1 MKFTEIVEKYCFV
14 KNDLTHLCQKT
25 PYGGI
30 DAICGLAAIVMFF
43 AVCYSI
49 VSHFTTGAVIS
60 GGALVSIP
68 LIGLCCLRIYK
79 SHKKTKKM
87 FEGIKNLLGVHAKER
102 FLKMNENS
110 NLSNT
115 QMDSY
120 KKEFVWSKIAAIK
133 SMSFGTLL
141 AENSDFKSALQMLED
156 LADQPVPMIWWDGL
170 EQEILL
176 KMNEIGLALDGIQ
189 NVSQNNVV
197 VSSVQEYLE
206 MTEPKVKVPVV
217 AMNQ

>member
-79 SHKKTKKM
+79 SHKKTKKCLKELKIFLVCM
-87 FEGIKNLLGVHAKER
+87 QKNV
-102 FLKMNENS
+102 F
-110 NLSNT
+110 
-115 QMDSY
+115 
-120 KKEFVWSKIAAIK
+120 SK
-133 SMSFGTLL
+133 
-141 AENSDFKSALQMLED
+141 
-156 LADQPVPMIWWDGL
+156 
-170 EQEILL
+170 
-176 KMNEIGLALDGIQ
+176 
-189 NVSQNNVV
+189 
-197 VSSVQEYLE
+197 
-206 MTEPKVKVPVV
+206 
-217 AMNQ
+217 